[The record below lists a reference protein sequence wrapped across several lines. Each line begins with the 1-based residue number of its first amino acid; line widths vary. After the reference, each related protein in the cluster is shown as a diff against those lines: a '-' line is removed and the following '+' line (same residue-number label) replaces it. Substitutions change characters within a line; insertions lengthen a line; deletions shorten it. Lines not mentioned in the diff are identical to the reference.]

1 MPCINNS
8 IHKIIWGNFNLQI
21 FMKWR
26 SLCGKLITLSGRS
39 LKIQQSAKGNNKC
52 SPLMTAPALPQT
64 KLCLHEVLLQSS
76 DKLATVNIE
85 TAIRIHQCHVWS
97 YKSTKSDG
105 FPYNNGY
112 LSSLAP
118 IFSAL
123 FLRVCVIPMS
133 GSFLIFSATCSLI
146 FCLLT

>member
-1 MPCINNS
+1 MWKT
-8 IHKIIWGNFNLQI
+8 HHLVR
-21 FMKWR
+21 M
-26 SLCGKLITLSGRS
+26 SLLFVLF
-39 LKIQQSAKGNNKC
+39 KIQQSAKGNNKC

-97 YKSTKSDG
+97 HKSTKSDG